1 MKKELKSMILAAVA
15 ALACG
20 FSFTACSDIAV
31 AEDGIANED
40 SRSAVIYVRKMTS
53 DLNPG
58 YGKAVYF
65 TGTFE
70 EGNDWT
76 VAVRG
81 TYEDGQ
87 WSYTVNTHRK
97 SFEYKALIGD
107 WDEGPVVTVEFPGLR
122 KLGKAEHLS
131 GYQGQPSQT
140 YYYDSEDI
148 QYGEVVYFKHSLE
161 DFAVRGEYMEEY
173 GQPYSPFLEKQW
185 VYINTDSYYY
195 AFYGADAYVGPYDLG
210 EKIYPEFLNLV
221 WEEGENHICE

>member
-70 EGNDWT
+70 EGNDQT

-81 TYEDGQ
+81 TYKDGQ

-131 GYQGQPSQT
+131 GYQ
-140 YYYDSEDI
+140 
-148 QYGEVVYFKHSLE
+148 
-161 DFAVRGEYMEEY
+161 

>member
-122 KLGKAEHLS
+122 RQNISLVIRDSLIHHSLKSS
-131 GYQGQPSQT
+131 GYILTQT
-140 YYYDSEDI
+140 AITMLSTV
-148 QYGEVVYFKHSLE
+148 QMH
-161 DFAVRGEYMEEY
+161 M
-173 GQPYSPFLEKQW
+173 
-185 VYINTDSYYY
+185 
-195 AFYGADAYVGPYDLG
+195 
-210 EKIYPEFLNLV
+210 
-221 WEEGENHICE
+221 